1 MVSAGVDSERRN
13 MTFSLDPVAIEPLL
27 FGMVDTV
34 RGPGLTPLR
43 LPDRAFEQMF
53 DEFSRA
59 VASFSAGI
67 RLEFESAASR
77 IELNVTL
84 TRHPLITGNTPSSFC
99 LFVDGERVRTEE
111 VPATADAGRVSETD
125 TVTAT
130 VLFDISEALA
140 PDRRSFQIWFPHDA
154 KVSINLLRADAPV
167 MPSSAAPRLRWIHYG
182 SSISQCVDT
191 PDPSDSWPAAASRE
205 LDLDLISMGLA
216 GSCMLDPYAARAI
229 RDTPADLITLK
240 IGINIVGADAFAAR
254 SLSPV
259 IHGFLDTIRDGH
271 PDTPIVVISP
281 VFCGIHEFTP
291 GPTVMSPDGRW
302 TAAGTGNLT
311 LMDIRHALDRVVADR
326 VTHDRALFHFDGRR
340 LLGEHDSSH
349 LYDSVHPDTD
359 GYRMIASRFSDLGRV
374 AGNDLHDAISAAR
387 TRHAEA
393 GGAKEGGVE
402 ASKE

>member
-1 MVSAGVDSERRN
+1 MNSDRRD
-13 MTFSLDPVAIEPLL
+13 TSVVLDPAAIEPFI
-27 FGMVDTV
+27 FGMVDAI
-34 RGPGLTPLR
+34 RGPELTPLR
-43 LPDRAFEQMF
+43 IPGWAFEQMF
-53 DEFSRA
+53 DDFSRA

-77 IELNVTL
+77 IELTVTL

-111 VPATADAGRVSETD
+111 ISATADADQVSETD

-154 KVSINLLRADAPV
+154 TVSIHFLRADAPIT
-167 MPSSAAPRLRWIHYG
+167 PRTAVPRPRWTHYG
-182 SSISQCVDT
+182 SSISQCIDT
-191 PDPSDSWPAAASRE
+191 SDPSDAWPAAASRE
-205 LDLDLISMGLA
+205 LDLDLVSMGLA

-229 RDTPADLITLK
+229 RDAPADVITLK

-254 SLSPV
+254 SLLPA
-259 IHGFLDTIRDGH
+259 IHGFIDTIRDGH

-281 VFCGIHEFTP
+281 VFCGIHELTP
-291 GPTVMSPDGRW
+291 GPTVKSQDGTY

-311 LMDIRHALDRVVADR
+311 LTDIRQALDQVVADR
-326 VTHDRALFHFDGRR
+326 VTHDRELFYLDGRL
-340 LLGEHDSSH
+340 LLGENDSSH

-359 GYRMIASRFSDLGRV
+359 GYRTMASRFSELGRTT
-374 AGNDLHDAISAAR
+374 GNDLHDAISAAR
-387 TRHAEA
+387 SRFAR
-393 GGAKEGGVE
+393 GYEG
-402 ASKE
+402 SKE